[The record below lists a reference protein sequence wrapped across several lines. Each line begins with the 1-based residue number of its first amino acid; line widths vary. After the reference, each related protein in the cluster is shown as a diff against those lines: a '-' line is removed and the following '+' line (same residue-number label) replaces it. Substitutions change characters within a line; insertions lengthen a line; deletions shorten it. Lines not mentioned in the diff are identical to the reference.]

1 MHALAE
7 YGGMHVK
14 LYEDIAQHGHIAATY
29 DYPVMVNGRYMMRP
43 SPIPKFDNPKLDQS
57 PALMLFGAGREK
69 RVYAVPPYTS
79 VKSLTSRTI
88 ASPCSSGTS
97 IASFAA
103 RTRASW
109 TRSSWTTPARAAT
122 SARTPN
128 IATTGRRASA
138 SRRKRHEPS
147 GRYRRGRPS
156 ARRPRTT
163 GEEPRPLLSV
173 RDMTRTWDGVHGCRD
188 VSFDLHAGEVLCVV
202 GESGSGKSTLLSAV
216 SCQAPLDS
224 GSVWYDTRDQ
234 GLIDLS
240 RCRRPACGCCRAPT
254 GASCASMPAT
264 ACVCRSAPAPT
275 SPSA

>member
-1 MHALAE
+1 
-7 YGGMHVK
+7 
-14 LYEDIAQHGHIAATY
+14 
-29 DYPVMVNGRYMMRP
+29 
-43 SPIPKFDNPKLDQS
+43 
-57 PALMLFGAGREK
+57 MLFGAGREK

-79 VKSLTSRTI
+79 VKSLDFEDHRFAVQQWDQHCELCGSHQSFLDEIILDDAGTRRYV
-88 ASPCSSGTS
+88 CSDTEYCNDRQ
-97 IASFAA
+97 A
-103 RTRASW
+103 RQRQQ
-109 TRSSWTTPARAAT
+109 
-122 SARTPN
+122 
-128 IATTGRRASA
+128 
-138 SRRKRHEPS
+138 KRHEPS

-163 GEEPRPLLSV
+163 GEEPPAAAVRARHDAHLGRGAWLPRRELRPARRRSPV
-173 RDMTRTWDGVHGCRD
+173 RGGRVR
-188 VSFDLHAGEVLCVV
+188 LEQ
-202 GESGSGKSTLLSAV
+202 STLLSAV

-240 RCRRPACGCCRAPT
+240 SLSQAPCGCCRAPT